1 MVGTWLID
9 KNKSIFFLSAAIVA
23 VGCAPAL

>member
-9 KNKSIFFLSAAIVA
+9 KNKSIFFLSAVIVA
-23 VGCAPAL
+23 AGCALAL